1 LGPVCT
7 GPNIVLENDR
17 ALEGVAKTGLHGSLS
32 GLAGDFAEGRVG
44 VGGIGRRP
52 VGVVGEVE
60 GVETEGEELIL
71 EGLEALL
78 QACIVVGRTGAEENI
93 AIVLRGEGSR
103 GGSGE
108 DVRAV
113 AVLCGEP

>member
-1 LGPVCT
+1 M
-7 GPNIVLENDR
+7 IR

-44 VGGIGRRP
+44 VGGVGRGP

-60 GVETEGEELIL
+60 GIEAEGQELIL

-78 QACIVVGRTGAEENI
+78 QAGVVVCRTGAEENV
-93 AIVLRGEGSR
+93 AIVLR
-103 GGSGE
+103 
-108 DVRAV
+108 A
-113 AVLCGEP
+113 